1 MHRTSWHKKAS
12 VTRRRL
18 LRLAGTSAAAAAVAR
33 LAVAQETPG
42 GNNIE
47 FEKTLFA
54 MRDKNYRHRRVD
66 IVKTGFRPVGGSC
79 ADFGVADLNGRLHF
93 FYIERRLQEGTPFYP
108 GHEIFFG
115 HASTAD
121 FVNWEVHDPV
131 MLIRPGT
138 WEEAHVWAPCVIRRG
153 DEFIMAYTG
162 LNRHISQNIGLASSK
177 DLFEWRRWDSN
188 PISPC
193 KGKDWAFWREDM
205 ISSCR
210 DPSICEHDGRFWMIF
225 TANTRQGA
233 SCIAMTSTK
242 DFKRWEDHGPICVG
256 PATGY
261 EPRLEGGH
269 PQGSLESSNLFFRKG
284 KWFLTVKAK
293 VREEKRVNWIIESET
308 NLKFDFAR
316 RREFWPGAMGIELA
330 RAKGDRNLLATFA
343 GGHIK
348 FGLTDWSQPTPTAR
362 FIESEDELAEW
373 KVAEEK

>member
-1 MHRTSWHKKAS
+1 
-12 VTRRRL
+12 L
-18 LRLAGTSAAAAAVAR
+18 
-33 LAVAQETPG
+33 
-42 GNNIE
+42 
-47 FEKTLFA
+47 
-54 MRDKNYRHRRVD
+54 
-66 IVKTGFRPVGGSC
+66 
-79 ADFGVADLNGRLHF
+79 ADFKGRLHF

-131 MLIRPGT
+131 MLIRPDT

-210 DPSICEHDGRFWMIF
+210 DPSICEHDGRYWMIF
-225 TANTRQGA
+225 TANTREGA

-242 DFKRWEDHGPICVG
+242 DFKRWEDHGPICIG
-256 PATGY
+256 PAAGY

-293 VREEKRVNWIIESET
+293 VRDEKTVNWIIESDS
-308 NLKFDFAR
+308 NLKFDFAKR
-316 RREFWPGAMGIELA
+316 RVFWPGAMGIEIA
-330 RAKGDRNLLATFA
+330 RQKGDRNLLATFG

-348 FGLTDWSQPTPTAR
+348 FGLTDWSQDTPTGR

-373 KVAEEK
+373 KVG

>member
-1 MHRTSWHKKAS
+1 MQETTRTVNVAFS
-12 VTRRRL
+12 RRRL
-18 LRLAGTSAAAAAVAR
+18 LRLAGAGAATLAAAR
-33 LAVAQETPG
+33 TTLGQETVG

-54 MRDKNYRHRRVD
+54 MRDRNYRHRKVD
-66 IVKTGFRPVGGSC
+66 IVKTGFRPVGGNV
-79 ADFGVADLNGRLHF
+79 ADFGVADFKGRLHF

-115 HASTAD
+115 HASTSD

-153 DEFIMAYTG
+153 DEFVMAYTG

-193 KGKDWAFWREDM
+193 KGKEWAFWREDM

-210 DPSICEHDGRFWMIF
+210 DPSICEHDGRYWMIF
-225 TANTRQGA
+225 TANTRQGE
-233 SCIAMTSTK
+233 SCIAMVSTT
-242 DFKRWEDHGPICVG
+242 DFKRWQDHGPICVG

-284 KWFLTVKAK
+284 RWFLTVKAK
-293 VREEKRVNWIIESET
+293 IRNEKAVNWIIENDT
-308 NLKFDFAR
+308 NLKFDFAK
-316 RREFWPGAMGIELA
+316 RREFWPGATGIEIA
-330 RAKGDRNLLATFA
+330 RTRGDRDLLATFTA
-343 GGHIK
+343 GHIK
-348 FGLTDWSQPTPTAR
+348 FGLTDWSHEIPTGR
-362 FIESEDELAEW
+362 FIESEDELTEW
-373 KVAEEK
+373 KME

>member
-1 MHRTSWHKKAS
+1 MSRTKRSYHVALS
-12 VTRRRL
+12 RREF
-18 LRLAGTSAAAAAVAR
+18 LRLAGSGAVT
-33 LAVAQETPG
+33 LAVAPTAFSQETAG

-47 FEKTLFA
+47 FERTLFA
-54 MRDKNYRHRRVD
+54 MRDRNYRQRKVD
-66 IVKTGFRPVGGSC
+66 IVKTGFRPVGGNC
-79 ADFGVADLNGRLHF
+79 ADFGVADFKGRLHA

-131 MLIRPGT
+131 MLVRPGT

-177 DLFEWRRWDSN
+177 DLFDWRRWESN

-193 KGKDWAFWREDM
+193 RDKAWAHWRADE

-210 DPSICEHDGRFWMIF
+210 DPSICEHDGRYWMIF
-225 TANTRQGA
+225 TANTREGA
-233 SCIAMTSTK
+233 SCIAMTSTQN
-242 DFKRWEDHGPICVG
+242 FKHWEDHGPICVG
-256 PATGY
+256 PAGGY

-293 VREEKRVNWIIESET
+293 VRNEKTVNWIIESDT
-308 NLKFDFAR
+308 NLKFDFAKR
-316 RREFWPGAMGIELA
+316 RAFWPGAMGIELA
-330 RAKGDRNLLATFA
+330 RQKGDRNLLATFT
-343 GGHIK
+343 GGHIR
-348 FGLTDWSQPTPTAR
+348 FGLTDWSQATPMGR
-362 FIESEDELAEW
+362 FIETEDELTEW
-373 KVAEEK
+373 KVE

>member
-1 MHRTSWHKKAS
+1 MRDMTGTDNAAFS
-12 VTRRRL
+12 RRRL
-18 LRLAGTSAAAAAVAR
+18 LRLAGAGAATLAATGAV
-33 LAVAQETPG
+33 LSQEPAG

-54 MRDKNYRHRRVD
+54 MRDNNYRHRKVD
-66 IVKTGFRPVGGSC
+66 IVKTGFRPVGGSV
-79 ADFGVADLNGRLHF
+79 ADFGVADFKGRLHF

-121 FVNWEVHDPV
+121 FINWEVHDPV
-131 MLIRPGT
+131 MLIRPDT

-193 KGKDWAFWREDM
+193 KDKDWAFWREDM

-210 DPSICEHDGRFWMIF
+210 DPSICEHHGRYWMIL
-225 TANTRQGA
+225 TANTREGA

-256 PATGY
+256 PPTGY
-261 EPRLEGGH
+261 EPRLQGGH
-269 PQGSLESSNLFFRKG
+269 PQGSLESANLFFRKG

-293 VREEKRVNWIIESET
+293 IRDEKTVNWIIESDT
-308 NLKFDFAR
+308 NLKFDFAKR
-316 RREFWPGAMGIELA
+316 RAFWPGAVGIEIA
-330 RAKGDRNLLATFA
+330 RQKGDRNLLATFTA
-343 GGHIK
+343 GHIK
-348 FGLTDWSQPTPTAR
+348 FGLTDWSQATPTGW

-373 KVAEEK
+373 KLAEQK

>member
-1 MHRTSWHKKAS
+1 MRDVTETGNAAF
-12 VTRRRL
+12 TRRGL
-18 LRLAGTSAAAAAVAR
+18 LRLAGTGAAA
-33 LAVAQETPG
+33 LATAGTILGQQPAG

-54 MRDKNYRHRRVD
+54 MRDKNYRHRKVD
-66 IVKTGFRPVGGSC
+66 IVKTGFRPVGGSV
-79 ADFGVADLNGRLHF
+79 ADFGLADFKGRLHF

-121 FVNWEVHDPV
+121 FVNWEVHNPV
-131 MLIRPGT
+131 MLIRPDT
-138 WEEAHVWAPCVIRRG
+138 WEDAHVWAPCIIRRG

-162 LNRHISQNIGLASSK
+162 LNQHISQDIGLASSK

-210 DPSICEHDGRFWMIF
+210 DPSICEHDGRWWMIF
-225 TANTRQGA
+225 TANTREGA
-233 SCIAMTSTK
+233 SCIAMASTK

-256 PATGY
+256 SAGGY

-293 VREEKRVNWIIESET
+293 IRDEKRVNWIIDSDT
-308 NLKFDFAR
+308 NLKFDFAK
-316 RREFWPGAMGIELA
+316 RREFWPGATGIELA
-330 RAKGDRNLLATFA
+330 RQKGDHNLLATFTA
-343 GGHIK
+343 GHIK
-348 FGLTDWSQPTPTAR
+348 FGLTDWSQEKPVGR

-373 KVAEEK
+373 KVQ

>member
-1 MHRTSWHKKAS
+1 MRDTVRMGDTVIS
-12 VTRRRL
+12 RRGFFC
-18 LRLAGTSAAAAAVAR
+18 LAGAAAATFTAVGR
-33 LAVAQETPG
+33 LPGQETAG

-47 FEKTLFA
+47 FEKALFA
-54 MRDKNYRHRRVD
+54 MRERNYRHRKVD
-66 IVKTGFRPVGGSC
+66 IVKTGFRPVGGSV
-79 ADFGVADLNGRLHF
+79 ADFGVADFKGRLHF

-162 LNRHISQNIGLASSK
+162 LNRHISQDIGLASSK

-188 PISPC
+188 PVSPC

-210 DPSICEHDGRFWMIF
+210 DPSICEYDGRYWMIF
-225 TANTRQGA
+225 TANTREGA
-233 SCIAMTSTK
+233 SCIAMVSTT
-242 DFKRWEDHGPICVG
+242 DFERWQDHGPICVG
-256 PATGY
+256 PASGY

-284 KWFLTVKAK
+284 RWFLTVKAK
-293 VREEKRVNWIIESET
+293 IRNEKTVNWIIESDT
-308 NLKFDFAR
+308 NLKFDFAK
-316 RREFWPGAMGIELA
+316 RREFWSGAMGIEVA
-330 RAKGDRNLLATFA
+330 RTKGERDLLATFTA
-343 GGHIK
+343 GHIK
-348 FGLTDWSQPTPTAR
+348 FGLADWSHETPTGR

-373 KVAEEK
+373 KVE